1 MSRLDKKHCDK
12 SEQSAANQEDLE
24 FEAWLTQ
31 RVLDE
36 AAEMIDELGEDPE
49 MNNHNL
55 EPTEEGFQQFLKM
68 ARTEGL
74 VEEEEKDRK
83 ETKEESET
91 ISEMLRVA
99 DEADKGRPARDE
111 KVVRYSRL
119 RHNALKWVAFV
130 AVTLLGV
137 FGVSMSS
144 EANRVYLMEKVDE
157 TFNGD
162 KDTTFNNTEEILN
175 EGDAEL
181 SAREKIEEILKIE
194 MPTFYYMP
202 DNLEYVS
209 FSIDENA
216 HVAYIEYVYNN
227 ESAVQL
233 IILANYRDAAGMSRN
248 DQGSKV
254 EEIKSDLSDVKSEL
268 WMVRKDDDIKDTF
281 IGQWTYKNTFYE
293 IIGKMDKN
301 DIQKMLENVLY
312 E

>member
-68 ARTEGL
+68 ARAEGL

-111 KVVRYSRL
+111 KVVRYSGL
-119 RHNALKWVAFV
+119 GQKIFKGAAVA
-130 AVTLLGV
+130 AILLIGI
-137 FGVSMSS
+137 FGGAMTSQ
-144 EANRVYLMEKVDE
+144 ANRTHLMEKVDE
-157 TFNGD
+157 MFGNDVNT
-162 KDTTFNNTEEILN
+162 KISNTEDILKSDTSEEDARDEIKRILN
-175 EGDAEL
+175 LEVPIFYYLPDEMIFDTCEITEDALAANMDYKYGDNYIYLQVLENDDKTNGIYRNDRGEFLDTLSSDIVDISVEL
-181 SAREKIEEILKIE
+181 WKIEEGGDIE
-194 MPTFYYMP
+194 SSY
-202 DNLEYVS
+202 
-209 FSIDENA
+209 
-216 HVAYIEYVYNN
+216 
-227 ESAVQL
+227 
-233 IILANYRDAAGMSRN
+233 LA
-248 DQGSKV
+248 
-254 EEIKSDLSDVKSEL
+254 
-268 WMVRKDDDIKDTF
+268 
-281 IGQWTYKNTFYE
+281 QWTYKNSFYCLSGKIE
-293 IIGKMDKN
+293 EEEMRKIIEK
-301 DIQKMLENVLY
+301 ITY
-312 E
+312 